1 MECVSNLAVGNCDV
15 VIYQVLDLRGARA
28 LGERVCWVDGSMGL
42 AHSISIF
49 RYEKKRR
56 RDGIGELG
64 SASEHL

>member
-15 VIYQVLDLRGARA
+15 VIYQLLDLRGSRA
-28 LGERVCWVDGSMGL
+28 QDVSVCWVGGSIGL

-56 RDGIGELG
+56 RDVTGEFG
-64 SASEHL
+64 SASGHL